1 MHSSSYATLARSTE
15 NVLAETSSALPPRH
29 AGSAPCRP
37 QFPRCR
43 TARNTRRVTAIFGI
57 GWTLPGRNDDV
68 LNLGRTQSADKKLV
82 VVAGVPNP
90 PEPARNY
97 PQLLPEDERR
107 AAAFSVDSHSL
118 PAHPFS
124 VSP

>member
-1 MHSSSYATLARSTE
+1 MATLKFFATGKPRSGGPVLGRESRIIEYIRRRMHSSSYATLARSTE

-57 GWTLPGRNDDV
+57 GWTPPGRNDDV
-68 LNLGRTQSADKKLV
+68 PNLGRTQSVDRKLV
-82 VVAGVPNP
+82 VVAGL
-90 PEPARNY
+90 
-97 PQLLPEDERR
+97 Q
-107 AAAFSVDSHSL
+107 SL
-118 PAHPFS
+118 SDRH
-124 VSP
+124 